1 MTYGDGDVLP
11 ALQADP
17 LWSTLPA
24 VKNGAVVA
32 VGEGDAFSAAVTPT
46 ALSIPWVLDDYVAKL
61 NDAAAKVK

>member
-1 MTYGDGDVLP
+1 M
-11 ALQADP
+11 
-17 LWSTLPA
+17 
-24 VKNGAVVA
+24 KNGAVVA